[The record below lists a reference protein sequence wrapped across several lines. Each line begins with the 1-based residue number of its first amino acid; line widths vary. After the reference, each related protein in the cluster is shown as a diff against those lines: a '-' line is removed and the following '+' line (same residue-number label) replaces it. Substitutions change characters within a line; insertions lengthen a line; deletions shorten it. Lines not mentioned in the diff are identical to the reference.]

1 MNRKHSLVMI
11 PVFMILLSCS
21 PSAKAQPKAQ
31 SDSGT
36 GVEGVISVSP
46 IHGGPARRGIPN
58 SRPLANTAFVVE
70 NEKGTVASF
79 QTDEQGRFRV
89 LLAPGHYMIS
99 LKDGKGR
106 IGRYGPFAV
115 DVVFGKITTVEWH
128 CDTGMR

>member
-1 MNRKHSLVMI
+1 MI
-11 PVFMILLSCS
+11 PVFVALLSCS
-21 PSAKAQPKAQ
+21 SSANAQPTPAP
-31 SDSGT
+31 DNTT

-46 IHGGPARRGIPN
+46 IHGGPARRGTPN

-89 LLAPGHYMIS
+89 LLAPGHYTVS
-99 LKDGKGR
+99 LKERKGG

-115 DVVFGKITTVEWH
+115 DVVAGKTTTVEWH